1 MGGYI
6 AQCLVSLLEIK
17 FGNSSQKASAN
28 RYHTFLV
35 LPSFSGFLY
44 FVPNILFGIA
54 APRRRCLGYSKELW
68 CQKRWLL
75 AWNQNRHITYSRP
88 TSFAS
93 VSLLTFYTSII
104 LATLW
109 FTNSNVPDSR
119 IFPFPR
125 CVADSFC
132 LTYTHHQTNYQWHHQ
147 TKIQINHHSKEV
159 TLVTQKTHMSPEN
172 SRYQTLTVCQQTLKT
187 PTQA

>member
-1 MGGYI
+1 MGGDI
-6 AQCLVSLLEIK
+6 AQCPLSFLEIK
-17 FGNSSQKASAN
+17 FGSQKASTN

-35 LPSFSGFLY
+35 LSSFSGFLY

-54 APRRRCLGYSKELW
+54 TPRRRCLGYSKVY
-68 CQKRWLL
+68 CDVKKRWLL
-75 AWNQNRHITYSRP
+75 AWNKNRHITYSRP

-93 VSLLTFYTSII
+93 VSLLTFYTSTI

-125 CVADSFC
+125 CVADSSC
-132 LTYTHHQTNYQWHHQ
+132 LAYTHYQTNYQ
-147 TKIQINHHSKEV
+147 
-159 TLVTQKTHMSPEN
+159 
-172 SRYQTLTVCQQTLKT
+172 
-187 PTQA
+187 